1 MKRITQ
7 KQAIFYQLYNHFKE
21 GKTDLIP
28 VFKFMGEV
36 YCKEL
41 GKWGFVSY
49 EVAAR
54 MSEIWNENPGLL
66 KRREVEGPSG
76 AKYFAYSFA
85 DNVKQ
90 ELILDVKLRGFYRA
104 IKPKK

>member
-7 KQAIFYQLYNHFKE
+7 KQAIFYQLYEHHKA
-21 GKTDLIP
+21 GKKDLIP

-49 EVAAR
+49 EVGAR
-54 MSEIWNENPGLL
+54 MSEIFGENPGML
-66 KRREVEGPSG
+66 KRSEVVGPSG
-76 AKYFAYSFA
+76 AKYYAYRFA
-85 DNVKQ
+85 DDVRI
-90 ELILDVKLRGFYRA
+90 ELILDEKLRGFYRS
-104 IKPKK
+104 IKK